1 MRNFTMQK
9 IIKILLLPLLI
20 LIIWS
25 LLTSL
30 HIIPE
35 YILPSPEDVLTSLM
49 ALSASNEIFMDTL
62 TTFTRVAV
70 GFILAAAIAV
80 PLGIIIGWS
89 KSVETFSNLTIQ
101 ILRPIPPLAWIPF
114 ALLWFGLGFQ
124 SAVFIIFIGTF
135 FPILLNTIDGVKRVN
150 KTFIESAYTLGA
162 SERQIL
168 FHVVM
173 PASLPSIFTGLR
185 VGIGIGLMCTV
196 AAEMI
201 AVKSG
206 LGYLIMESMRLI
218 DTGGVIVGM
227 LVIGVIGFLLDFTF
241 RKAEGKYVLWS

>member
-1 MRNFTMQK
+1 MR
-9 IIKILLLPLLI
+9 KILISIIIPVFII
-20 LIIWS
+20 LVWS
-25 LLTSL
+25 LLTSFN
-30 HIIPE
+30 IIPE
-35 YILPSPEDVLTSLM
+35 YILPSPSNVLNSFLELIETGEL
-49 ALSASNEIFMDTL
+49 LVDTIATL
-62 TTFTRVAV
+62 ARVIT
-70 GFILAAAIAV
+70 GLIIAAAIAI

-89 KSVETFSNLTIQ
+89 KKAEDLSDLTIQ

-114 ALLWFGLGFQ
+114 AMLWFGLGFE

-135 FPILLNTIDGVKRVN
+135 FPILLNTIDGVKRIN
-150 KTFIESAYTLGA
+150 KVFIESAYTLGA

-168 FHVVM
+168 SNVVM

-206 LGYLIMESMRLI
+206 LGYLIMQSMNLI

-227 LVIGVIGFLLDFTF
+227 LVIGVIGFLLDYSF
-241 RKAEGKYVLWS
+241 RKAESKYVLWSGN

>member
-1 MRNFTMQK
+1 MQK
-9 IIKILLLPLLI
+9 IIKVLLLPLLI

-35 YILPSPEDVLTSLM
+35 YILPSPEDVLTSLI
-49 ALSASNEIFMDTL
+49 ALTASNEIFIDTI

-101 ILRPIPPLAWIPF
+101 VLRPIPPLAWIPF

-150 KTFIESAYTLGA
+150 KIFIESAYTLGA

-168 FHVVM
+168 PMLLCPHLFR
-173 PASLPSIFTGLR
+173 PSSQ
-185 VGIGIGLMCTV
+185 V
-196 AAEMI
+196 
-201 AVKSG
+201 
-206 LGYLIMESMRLI
+206 
-218 DTGGVIVGM
+218 
-227 LVIGVIGFLLDFTF
+227 
-241 RKAEGKYVLWS
+241 

>member
-1 MRNFTMQK
+1 MR
-9 IIKILLLPLLI
+9 KILIPFILPVLILLI
-20 LIIWS
+20 WS
-25 LLTSL
+25 ILTSFN
-30 HIIPE
+30 IIPE
-35 YILPSPEDVLTSLM
+35 YILPAPNDVLTSFMELVGN
-49 ALSASNEIFMDTL
+49 NELLIDTIATL
-62 TTFTRVAV
+62 TRVITGLV
-70 GFILAAAIAV
+70 IAAAVAI
-80 PLGIIIGWS
+80 PLGIFMGWS
-89 KSVETFSNLTIQ
+89 KKAEKISNLTIQ

-114 ALLWFGLGFQ
+114 AMLWFGLGFE

-135 FPILLNTIDGVKRVN
+135 FPILLNTIDGVKRIN
-150 KTFIESAYTLGA
+150 KVFVESAYTLGA

-168 FHVVM
+168 SNVVM

-206 LGYLIMESMRLI
+206 LGYLIMESMNLI

-227 LVIGVIGFLLDFTF
+227 LVIGIIGFVMDYSF
-241 RKAEGKYVLWS
+241 RRAENKYVLWSGN

>member
-1 MRNFTMQK
+1 MK
-9 IIKILLLPLLI
+9 KILIALI
-20 LIIWS
+20 MPALIVISWS
-25 LLTSL
+25 LLTSFN
-30 HIIPE
+30 IIPE
-35 YILPSPEDVLTSLM
+35 YILPSPSEVMNSFLGLVGT
-49 ALSASNEIFMDTL
+49 NELLMDTL
-62 TTFTRVAV
+62 ATLSRVIT
-70 GFILAAAIAV
+70 GLIIAAAIAI
-80 PLGIIIGWS
+80 PLGIILGWS
-89 KSVETFSNLTIQ
+89 KKAENLSNLTIQ

-114 ALLWFGLGFQ
+114 AMLWFGLGFE

-135 FPILLNTIDGVKRVN
+135 FPVLINTIDGVKRIN
-150 KTFIESAYTLGA
+150 KVFVESAYTLGA

-168 FHVVM
+168 TNVVM

-206 LGYLIMESMRLI
+206 LGYLIMQSMNLI

-227 LVIGVIGFLLDFTF
+227 IIIGIIGFLMDYSF
-241 RKAEGKYVLWS
+241 RRAENKYVLWSGN